1 MTENVI
7 QQKLFDAKKIREDFP
22 IFRNNP
28 DLVFLDNAST
38 TQKPQSVIDTLSH
51 YYENYNSNIHRGI
64 YQIAE
69 KATAA
74 YEKSRD
80 KVTKFIGAGDRRSIV
95 FTKGTTESINLVAN
109 SWGGQNLKPG
119 DEVLITEM
127 EHHSNIIPWQL
138 ICERTGADLKYIPIN
153 EDGTLDL
160 SNPDKYFKNK
170 TKIVCVI
177 HQSNVFGTV
186 NPITEIVKY
195 AHEVGA
201 LVLVDGAQSTPHHRV
216 NVTELNCDFFAF
228 SGHKM
233 MGPTGVGAL
242 YTKPEILEAMNPFL
256 GGGEMIRKVT
266 MEGSTWND
274 IPWKFEA
281 GTPNIAQVIGFG
293 SAIDYINNIGLDAIT
308 QYENELLNYAQ
319 EILLTVPG
327 INIYGTAK
335 DKGAVIS
342 FNLENIH
349 PHDVAHILD
358 TYGIAIRA
366 GHHCAQPIMKKLNVA
381 ATNRA
386 SFYIYNTLEEID
398 RLAEGL
404 RKSVKLFN

>member
-1 MTENVI
+1 MSENVI
-7 QQKLFDAKKIREDFP
+7 QQKLFDAKKIKEDFP

-80 KVTKFIGAGDRRSIV
+80 KVTKFIGAEDRRSIV

-293 SAIDYINNIGLDAIT
+293 SAIDYINKIGRDTIT
-308 QYENELLNYAQ
+308 DYENELLKYAQ
-319 EILLTVPG
+319 EKLQTIPG

-386 SFYIYNTLEEID
+386 SFYIYNTLAEID
-398 RLAEGL
+398 QLAEGL
-404 RKSVKLFN
+404 RKTVELFN